1 MARGGFKQKQ
11 KEVIWT
17 LLWVLLDYNRESV
30 WVGELFEICLSPV
43 PADLPPSSA
52 IPLWQPSSPAL
63 FAGRAE
69 SVPPVCQPHT
79 PLSTPPSTSAPLPYK
94 TTKLGEKK
102 IYVFYLMLKDIWSHC
117 MPPWIGLWFHCF
129 FAQITIHNSCCNIC
143 YVSNTDECDPERCQ
157 ENKLKQHTRKG
168 NCFGRDMKD
177 SLCTAEHLSI
187 SGPNHLPSCPSF
199 ASLRFWSTSFWP
211 HAVAAGSRSPPLNL
225 DITNNAKRL
234 QTTHII
240 IKKIHY
246 IHNTTFTGIPS
257 CRHKFCQSSIHLLLV
272 SSVFRCAATGPHNNS
287 WKKIN
292 QVWIK

>member
-1 MARGGFKQKQ
+1 MAWGGFKQKQ

-17 LLWVLLDYNRESV
+17 LLWVLLARLQPGKCVSGWTV
-30 WVGELFEICLSPV
+30 WNMSFTCSSRSSTFLCHPSLAAIISSSFCWEIWVSAACLS
-43 PADLPPSSA
+43 ASYSSVN
-52 IPLWQPSSPAL
+52 SS
-63 FAGRAE
+63 FNKR
-69 SVPPVCQPHT
+69 
-79 PLSTPPSTSAPLPYK
+79 TSSLQNDK
-94 TTKLGEKK
+94 VRGKK

-157 ENKLKQHTRKG
+157 ENKLKQHTRKR

-177 SLCTAEHLSI
+177 SFCTAEHLSI

-199 ASLRFWSTSFWP
+199 ASLRFWSTSLWP

-234 QTTHII
+234 QTKHII
-240 IKKIHY
+240 IKKIHH
-246 IHNTTFTGIPS
+246 IHKTTFTGIPS

-272 SSVFRCAATGPHNNS
+272 
-287 WKKIN
+287 
-292 QVWIK
+292 